1 MKANQ
6 MKKNPI
12 KVLIENIRIPHTANG
27 GEDEAAL
34 HEAAGYV
41 RKQLGVRPFVLH
53 INKKSIDAR
62 RKNQISFVYSICAE
76 LEDNEKT
83 AEKIVAKGI
92 KRYTDAE
99 LDITLGKEKAE
110 HRPVIIGFGPAGMF
124 CGMILAEYGY
134 RPLILER
141 GADVETRAEHVRLFK
156 ETGRLN
162 TASNIQFGAGGAG
175 TFSDGKLTTR
185 IHDPLMSYVTKVLC
199 ELGAPED
206 IGWKAKPHIG
216 TDILV
221 RIVANAHERITEHGG
236 EVRYNT
242 TVEHIADHY
251 VIADGEKIPFSS
263 LIIAT
268 GHSARDLYVDLI
280 QSGFVL
286 TPKPFS
292 VGVRIEHLQDELNKA
307 MFGTLAGDPSLGAA
321 EYQVSY
327 REGERGCYSFC
338 MCPGGEVVA
347 ASSEEFGV
355 VTNGMSK
362 RARDGRN
369 ANAAICVSVQP
380 EDYGNT
386 PNGAIDFQRN
396 LEKKAYQSGGCDYYA
411 PMQTVGDFLQ
421 GKSGSMPDTIIPTY
435 RDNRVRP
442 CDFHDIFP
450 GFVSGM
456 LANGLRHFDKQIA
469 GFASYNVPM
478 TGVETR
484 TSAPVR
490 ILRTEALTAVGHDCI
505 YPCGEGAGYAGGI
518 VSAAVDG
525 LRIARQILARY
536 SPF

>member
-1 MKANQ
+1 
-6 MKKNPI
+6 
-12 KVLIENIRIPHTANG
+12 
-27 GEDEAAL
+27 
-34 HEAAGYV
+34 
-41 RKQLGVRPFVLH
+41 
-53 INKKSIDAR
+53 
-62 RKNQISFVYSICAE
+62 
-76 LEDNEKT
+76 
-83 AEKIVAKGI
+83 
-92 KRYTDAE
+92 
-99 LDITLGKEKAE
+99 
-110 HRPVIIGFGPAGMF
+110 
-124 CGMILAEYGY
+124 
-134 RPLILER
+134 
-141 GADVETRAEHVRLFK
+141 
-156 ETGRLN
+156 
-162 TASNIQFGAGGAG
+162 
-175 TFSDGKLTTR
+175 
-185 IHDPLMSYVTKVLC
+185 MSYVTKVLC

-216 TDILV
+216 TDFLV
-221 RIVANAHERITEHGG
+221 KIVANAHARITEHGG

-263 LIIAT
+263 LIIAA
-268 GHSARDLYVDLI
+268 GHSARDLYADLI
-280 QSGFVL
+280 QGGFVL

-292 VGVRIEHLQDELNKA
+292 VGVRIEHLQDDLNKA
-307 MFGTLAGDPSLGAA
+307 MFGDLAGDPSLGAA

-347 ASSEEFGV
+347 AASEEFGV